1 MRTARRHPQVG
12 WLHLQGQDYS
22 RSLDRLL
29 LERDR
34 LDDLTHSGPAP
45 AYMAWVW
52 AEELPALARQ
62 QHYRN
67 QIHDHIADLEQ
78 QHTKLQQTIAQG
90 RLDLEPAAGQC
101 RAEIRR
107 LQELL
112 SAEVA
117 A

>member
-12 WLHLQGQDYS
+12 WLHLQGHDYS

-34 LDDLTHSGPAP
+34 LDDPQHSGPSP
-45 AYMAWVW
+45 SYLAWVW
-52 AEELPALARQ
+52 AEELPALVQQ

-67 QIHDHIADLEQ
+67 QVHDRIADLGQ
-78 QHTKLQQTIAQG
+78 QLSKLQETIAKG
-90 RLDLEPAAGQC
+90 RLDIEPAAG
-101 RAEIRR
+101 RLRREIKQ
-107 LQELL
+107 LQALL

>member
-1 MRTARRHPQVG
+1 MRVAKRHPQVG
-12 WLHLQGQDYS
+12 WLHLQRADYS

-34 LDDLTHSGPAP
+34 LNDPHLVGAAP
-45 AYMAWVW
+45 CYLDWVW

-67 QIHDHIADLEQ
+67 QIHDRIADLQQ
-78 QHTKLQQTIAQG
+78 QHSNLQQTIAQG

-101 RAEIRR
+101 RAEIKR
-107 LQELL
+107 LQALL